1 METKVCKTCGKELP
15 LSSFSNNRFGPVS
28 VCRECVKEKYR
39 DTHFNRA
46 NPVLIDKP
54 ISDPDFDAQ
63 FPGDV
68 WRMMCRAKK
77 WLESRGFI
85 IKLDGEYREVKVK
98 KLKLE

>member
-1 METKVCKTCGKELP
+1 METKICKTCGKELP
-15 LSSFSNNRFGPVS
+15 LSRFASNRYGPTS
-28 VCRECVKEKYR
+28 VCRDCVKEKYR
-39 DTHFNRA
+39 DTHYSKTKPA
-46 NPVLIDKP
+46 NIEKP
-54 ISDPDFDAQ
+54 IFDPAFDEQ
-63 FPGDV
+63 TPGDV

>member
-1 METKVCKTCGKELP
+1 METKTCKTCGKELP
-15 LSSFSNNRFGPVS
+15 LSSFSRNRFGPVS
-28 VCRECVKEKYR
+28 VCRECIKEKYR
-39 DTHFNRA
+39 DTHFNRV
-46 NPVLIDKP
+46 NPVLIGQP

-63 FPGDV
+63 VPGDV
-68 WRMMCRAKK
+68 CRMMCRAKK

>member
-15 LSSFSNNRFGPVS
+15 LSSFASNRHGLMS
-28 VCRECVKEKYR
+28 VCRECVKEKKRNTCYGR
-39 DTHFNRA
+39 VK
-46 NPVLIDKP
+46 PVSNNAP
-54 ISDPDFDAQ
+54 VSDPDFDNQ
-63 FPGDV
+63 TPGDV

>member
-1 METKVCKTCGKELP
+1 MDTKVCKECGRELP
-15 LSSFSNNRFGPVS
+15 LTSFKRNRYGVTS
-28 VCRECVKEKYR
+28 QCLECYR
-39 DTHFNRA
+39 NKFHNVTYRHA
-46 NPVLIDKP
+46 KP
-54 ISDPDFDAQ
+54 ATTGTLLSDPDFDAQ
-63 FPGDV
+63 VPGDV